1 MMQSALSKERR
12 EVKMAL
18 RDAEIEAQPATFG
31 QNWNDPLPD
40 PSGARDA
47 AGAGGRGAPQQQEM
61 PEWKRH
67 ITGTSNSVPV

>member
-12 EVKMAL
+12 EMKMAV

-40 PSGARDA
+40 PNL
-47 AGAGGRGAPQQQEM
+47 AGAGGAASRGGMPQQQEM

-67 ITGTSNSVPV
+67 ITGKRDN